1 MLKEQDLGQR
11 MVVRRIVA
19 VREGRPLFS
28 DTLGDL
34 IALDETH
41 LTIRTRTG
49 EVRIARADVHRAKR
63 VPPSR
68 QASAAQTVELELAAD
83 EAWPAPVRERLGDW
97 ILRAAQGWTG
107 RANSALAV
115 GDPGLPLD
123 VAADEV
129 RRWYAARGLPAVIS
143 VPLPAARRTDAI
155 LEQLGW
161 SAAPTVLVQTAPLA
175 AVRQALGGP
184 VPARS
189 SDGTAPD
196 PVSPP
201 DGHASAAVVTLDARP
216 AEDWLEFAAR
226 REVPLP
232 DAARHVLGAAPQ
244 VRFATIR
251 DAAGKPIAAGRGT
264 ISGQGRWLGL
274 TSMVVAPQWRRRGL
288 ARQVIAA
295 LATWAAEAGA
305 RDVYLQ
311 VEERNTAAVA
321 LYGELGLRTAHTYH
335 YRREPARS

>member
-115 GDPGLPLD
+115 GDPGCRSTSRPTRS
-123 VAADEV
+123 AA
-129 RRWYAARGLPAVIS
+129 GTP
-143 VPLPAARRTDAI
+143 PAAC
-155 LEQLGW
+155 
-161 SAAPTVLVQTAPLA
+161 
-175 AVRQALGGP
+175 
-184 VPARS
+184 
-189 SDGTAPD
+189 
-196 PVSPP
+196 PP
-201 DGHASAAVVTLDARP
+201 
-216 AEDWLEFAAR
+216 
-226 REVPLP
+226 
-232 DAARHVLGAAPQ
+232 
-244 VRFATIR
+244 
-251 DAAGKPIAAGRGT
+251 
-264 ISGQGRWLGL
+264 
-274 TSMVVAPQWRRRGL
+274 
-288 ARQVIAA
+288 
-295 LATWAAEAGA
+295 
-305 RDVYLQ
+305 
-311 VEERNTAAVA
+311 
-321 LYGELGLRTAHTYH
+321 
-335 YRREPARS
+335 